1 MICKFLFAVGNLK
14 LEKPKVAE
22 REFLRQKRK
31 EIRVTRHQGSLGPEI
46 WSVALHE
53 ETHVDWRCGRIT
65 NANLAEY
72 RVPVNADIGEID
84 VSAIAIPDYKLDLF
98 GARGVGE
105 IGITETGAAISNA
118 IFQADPRL
126 ADYC

>member
-1 MICKFLFAVGNLK
+1 M
-14 LEKPKVAE
+14 
-22 REFLRQKRK
+22 
-31 EIRVTRHQGSLGPEI
+31 
-46 WSVALHE
+46 
-53 ETHVDWRCGRIT
+53 
-65 NANLAEY
+65 
-72 RVPVNADIGEID
+72 PVNADIGEID

-126 ADYC
+126 ADYS